1 MNLAIIPARS
11 GSKGVIDKNIKD
23 LNGKPLMG
31 YSIEA
36 AINSDCFDEV
46 MVSTDSKEYAEIAV
60 ACGAKV
66 PFLRSLENSSEHA
79 ASWDVVREV
88 LGRYQEQ
95 GIQFDM
101 VTLLQ
106 PTSPLR
112 MADDIIGAYELYKEK
127 RASSV
132 VSVCEMEISPLL
144 CNRLQADNSMEGF
157 ISQEIKGRRRQD
169 FPRYYRLNGSI
180 YMCRVDYSSDARFE
194 LYGKGSYAYIMSQE
208 KSVDIDTEYDFFLA
222 SQILRYQ
229 YINIKS

>member
-46 MVSTDSKEYAEIAV
+46 MVSTDSKGYAEIAV

-88 LGRYQEQ
+88 LDRYQEQ
-95 GIQFDM
+95 GRQFDM

-112 MADDIIGAYELYKEK
+112 MADDIIGAYKLYKGK

-132 VSVCEMEISPLL
+132 VSVCEMETSPLL

-157 ISQEIKGRRRQD
+157 IGQEIKGRRRQD
-169 FPRYYRLNGSI
+169 FPKYYRLNGSI

-194 LYGKGSYAYIMSQE
+194 LYGKRSYAYIMSQE
-208 KSVDIDTEYDFFLA
+208 RSVDIDTEYYFFLA

-229 YINIKS
+229 YIKY